1 MGHEGGIGYLETEA
15 CHCKKALSDVITY
28 VAERYNDSID
38 ASAISEI
45 LKDNG
50 VQFDTD

>member
-1 MGHEGGIGYLETEA
+1 MIA
-15 CHCKKALSDVITY
+15 Y

-45 LKDNG
+45 LEDNG
-50 VQFDTD
+50 VQYDVTRHSQDDEEG